1 MATHA
6 ILFQI
11 CMGRYAGLDV
21 EPMTAHC
28 RESEQVGNRI
38 MDGNEPLKLACRLE
52 AFHDPF
58 ASSGRLVRIFR
69 SIIQACVRPVFDA
82 GHEVAHG
89 GIIGSELVGD
99 HDPWCPPLSFQ
110 QLAHQTLCRLGIS
123 AALYQHFEDEAV
135 LIDGTPEPLLLAT
148 DSHDTFVEMPFI
160 AQAAG

>member
-1 MATHA
+1 
-6 ILFQI
+6 
-11 CMGRYAGLDV
+11 
-21 EPMTAHC
+21 MTAHC
-28 RESEQVGNRI
+28 SESEQVGNRI

-82 GHEVAHG
+82 GHEGAHG

-148 DSHDTFVEMPFI
+148 DSHDTFVEMPFV